1 MYVRMSNLLPL
12 LGEMLPSLV
21 MDDVS
26 VIRHSSS
33 SWFCGSSYCVNL
45 HKNKPFYSDVITIF
59 GDFHQLSAIKMAFF
73 FKTNYIFFLH
83 KWL

>member
-1 MYVRMSNLLPL
+1 MSNLLPL

-45 HKNKPFYSDVITIF
+45 LKNKPFYFYSARVNDVITFSEIF
-59 GDFHQLSAIKMAFF
+59 
-73 FKTNYIFFLH
+73 TNFQQNISVLF
-83 KWL
+83 